1 MNSETVNLSIPF
13 DFLLQAVAQL
23 DSAEKERLWEFLDED
38 LHGDDED
45 ATSDPQEEAEV
56 AQAYQ
61 EYKNGDY
68 LTLDE
73 YVAQRSERFSP

>member
-13 DFLLQAVAQL
+13 DFLLQAVARL

-68 LTLDE
+68 LTLNE
-73 YVAQRSERFSP
+73 YVAQRPDRLS

>member
-1 MNSETVNLSIPF
+1 MSSETVNLSIPF
-13 DFLLQAVAQL
+13 EFLLQAIAQL

-38 LHGDDED
+38 LHGEDED
-45 ATSDPQEEAEV
+45 EGADPQEEAEV

-61 EYKNGDY
+61 EYEAGDY

-73 YVAQRSERFSP
+73 YVAQRADRLS